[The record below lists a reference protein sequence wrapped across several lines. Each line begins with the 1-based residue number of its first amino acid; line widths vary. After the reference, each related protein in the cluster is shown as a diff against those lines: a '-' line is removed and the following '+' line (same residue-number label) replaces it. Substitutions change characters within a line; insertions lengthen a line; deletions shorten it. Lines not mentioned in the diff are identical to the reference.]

1 MIFLIIYIN
10 IQPLSSVW
18 LESSTRTNGFP
29 TEHILL
35 NSRIHFPD
43 QKLPVSSKYLK
54 NFGLRF
60 KCCQKL
66 ARISFTPPHG
76 WTWPISTRK
85 TARLGLVHATGP
97 LKGSWVIKE
106 SWLLLWR
113 CYSSGAVLGLGK
125 AECGLATGRT
135 KLLGVVL
142 VSRAQFLAP
151 FPVIFSLPRLPPSSY
166 CLAVK
171 ASWKLSQSWCL
182 AWPRRAV
189 SQGKPGFFSDYPDIG
204 IAVLTQTTTSTP
216 STMRRETD
224 QGKGIFLCSFR
235 IPGHDYLLP
244 LFWWNVTRTS

>member
-1 MIFLIIYIN
+1 M
-10 IQPLSSVW
+10 
-18 LESSTRTNGFP
+18 RTNGFS

-85 TARLGLVHATGP
+85 TARLGLVHATEP

-113 CYSSGAVLGLGK
+113 CYFSGAVLGLGK

-135 KLLGVVL
+135 KLFGVVL

-151 FPVIFSLPRLPPSSY
+151 FPVIFSLPHLPPSLLLSCCEGFMEAQPILVP
-166 CLAVK
+166 CLAV
-171 ASWKLSQSWCL
+171 QSCEPKQIWL
-182 AWPRRAV
+182 LFWLPRHRYRH
-189 SQGKPGFFSDYPDIG
+189 SHSNHHIYSLHYTEGNWLRQEYFPLFFSYSWAWLPIVS
-204 IAVLTQTTTSTP
+204 VLVKCHSNL
-216 STMRRETD
+216 
-224 QGKGIFLCSFR
+224 IVLCHLSFSLKLTHL
-235 IPGHDYLLP
+235 IS
-244 LFWWNVTRTS
+244 VSC